1 MSLFGS
7 KGRRHIDGHK
17 DLTKHQEIISLVHG
31 ENMPKEVYFPTMS
44 PNGKPITYTVK
55 EGDSVK
61 VGTKIGTRTDFYV
74 PIYSSV
80 SGTVKAQKIAYSP
93 QVGRPI
99 QHVVI
104 ENDGQYVEEELLK
117 TVTLESSQEEIF
129 EAIKEAGLVGMGGAG
144 FPTYIKYNNPKNIET
159 LLVNAVECEPFLTTD
174 FVSMQ
179 QQAET
184 LVLGCEYL
192 MKASGA
198 NNTIIA
204 IKVHKEEARDAVLAV
219 LDGHP
224 NVTVVEVPDQYP
236 MGWERTL
243 IKQVFKKEYD
253 RLPCEIGVVVNNVQT
268 VIELARTLSTGKTV
282 STRLVTVSGDGIAS
296 PCNIWCPIGTPAKTL
311 IDACGGY
318 TAEDV
323 NNDVKQFSWADYK
336 LCGDSSSTLTKY
348 NNNSSYGTV
357 DNLTTLELSD
367 DAAYA
372 SDNTC
377 RMPTKADFEELTANT
392 TSTWETLNGVNGIR
406 FTSKANG
413 NSIFVPAAG
422 LCYDGS
428 VDGVGSLGYLWSSS
442 LSKSYSKGAWSLGFN
457 SDDVSM
463 GDGYGDRYCG
473 FIVRP
478 VQNK

>member
-17 DLTKHQEIISLVHG
+17 DLTKHQEIISLVQG

-61 VGTKIGTRTDFYV
+61 VGTKIGTRTDFCV

-80 SGTVKAQKIAYSP
+80 SGTVKAQKMAYSP

-104 ENDGQYVEEELLK
+104 ENDGQYAEEELLK

-179 QQAET
+179 QKAES

-282 STRLVTVSGDGIAS
+282 STRLVTVSGDGINNPTNVLVPLGTLAS
-296 PCNIWCPIGTPAKTL
+296 EAIK
-311 IDACGGY
+311 ACGGY
-318 TAEDV
+318 VEGDINLIPGGPMCGKAVRQDNFPLLIADGALTVLKFKAVKADPCLRCGACSSNCPASLQPVELKIAFERKDTDRMAKLNIMSCVECGMCSYVCPSKIDV
-323 NNDVKQFSWADYK
+323 TDTIKKAKLIYK
-336 LCGDSSSTLTKY
+336 LK
-348 NNNSSYGTV
+348 
-357 DNLTTLELSD
+357 
-367 DAAYA
+367 
-372 SDNTC
+372 
-377 RMPTKADFEELTANT
+377 
-392 TSTWETLNGVNGIR
+392 
-406 FTSKANG
+406 
-413 NSIFVPAAG
+413 
-422 LCYDGS
+422 
-428 VDGVGSLGYLWSSS
+428 
-442 LSKSYSKGAWSLGFN
+442 
-457 SDDVSM
+457 
-463 GDGYGDRYCG
+463 
-473 FIVRP
+473 
-478 VQNK
+478 NK